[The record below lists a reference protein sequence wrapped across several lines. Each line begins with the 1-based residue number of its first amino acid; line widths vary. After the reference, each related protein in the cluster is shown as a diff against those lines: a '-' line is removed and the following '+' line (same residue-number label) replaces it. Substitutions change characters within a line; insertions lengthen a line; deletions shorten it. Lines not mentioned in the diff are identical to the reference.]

1 MDNRAWIRLVENSTQ
16 TEVSLE
22 DVKERLERYVDMAS
36 RTGRQLGWSYEEAA
50 FPYTMEERTEN
61 GNSWL
66 ILKGKDPK
74 MYRGLV
80 IGVKQEPAE
89 KGGHHTIQILI
100 PPGAT
105 HGDKSKANEFCRYL
119 AKAFQ
124 GSFACLTA
132 GLCIC
137 TPENDPKNPS
147 AASPPTGRRPSL
159 LFFRLF
165 SHINPRLPCKIFLFP
180 SAPKA
185 DIL

>member
-74 MYRGLV
+74 MYRGLI

-124 GSFACLTA
+124 GEL
-132 GLCIC
+132 
-137 TPENDPKNPS
+137 
-147 AASPPTGRRPSL
+147 
-159 LFFRLF
+159 RLF
-165 SHINPRLPCKIFLFP
+165 NGRIMYFYPRK
-180 SAPKA
+180 
-185 DIL
+185 

>member
-16 TEVSLE
+16 TEVSLK
-22 DVKERLERYVDMAS
+22 DVKEQLDRYVDMAS
-36 RTGRQLGWSYEEAA
+36 RTGRQLGWTYEEAA
-50 FPYTMEERTEN
+50 FPYTVEERTEN
-61 GNSWL
+61 ESSWL

-124 GSFACLTA
+124 GEL
-132 GLCIC
+132 
-137 TPENDPKNPS
+137 
-147 AASPPTGRRPSL
+147 
-159 LFFRLF
+159 RLF
-165 SHINPRLPCKIFLFP
+165 NGRIMYFYPRK
-180 SAPKA
+180 
-185 DIL
+185 